1 MDKKVD
7 WMKTPTEEFLLKAND
22 FTNERDAAEY
32 FGMNM
37 TDYRSTRLAAR
48 VASRA
53 NLVFTVRYYQGTH
66 PMETMAEVAAGLG
79 IAESTVKELLQNG

>member
-1 MDKKVD
+1 MKKAN
-7 WMKTPTEEFLLKAND
+7 WMKTPAEDFLLKAND
-22 FTNERDAAEY
+22 FTDERDAAEY

-37 TDYRSTRLAAR
+37 TDYRATRWAAR
-48 VASRA
+48 VSSRA

-79 IAESTVKELLQNG
+79 IAESTVKELLENG